1 MKDLTMS
8 KNFPMDFEQQAAKNP
23 QKEINIADYIVK
35 ASEEFPDS
43 SPILLQGDVP
53 LLSSGEISLIT
64 GIAKA
69 KKTFLLSWFIAI
81 LLGKK
86 EAEFTNK
93 LQGGILHIDTEQ
105 GRRRTN
111 NVVRRIY
118 RLLNLDFDLS
128 IPNFTALSI
137 RELSAIERFS
147 VLEMAIKENSYS
159 IVFVDGL
166 ADLIRNTNC
175 LEECS
180 RSVSELMRLAED
192 YNVHICSVVHTNPN
206 SDKTRGHV
214 GSELQRKCETVMLVK
229 KEGEVSTVS
238 PQFCRNKEFE
248 KFSFFVNPDSGLP
261 ETCELPNLGT
271 QARDLFTS
279 IFENLSEIK
288 YGDLCEIVMEK
299 ESVVERTAKRKIS
312 QAVEF
317 RILTKTENGSYSL
330 CKI

>member
-1 MKDLTMS
+1 
-8 KNFPMDFEQQAAKNP
+8 MDFEQSSKP
-23 QKEINIADYIVK
+23 PKEININDYVVR
-35 ASEEFPDS
+35 ANEEFPDS
-43 SPILLQGDVP
+43 SPILLQGDIP

-81 LLGKK
+81 LLGKN
-86 EAEFTNK
+86 EQAGFTSK
-93 LQGGILHIDTEQ
+93 LQNGILHIDTEQ

-118 RLLNLDFDLS
+118 RLLNWDFDTS
-128 IPNFTALSI
+128 IPSFTAMSI
-137 RELSAIERFS
+137 RELSATERFA
-147 VLEMAIKENSYS
+147 VLEKSIKEHNYS

-180 RSVSELMRLAED
+180 RTVSELMRLAED
-192 YNVHICSVVHTNPN
+192 HNVHICSVVHTNPN

-229 KEGEVSTVS
+229 KDGEISTVS

-248 KFSFFVNPDSGLP
+248 KFSFFVNPNGLP
-261 ETCELPNLGT
+261 ETCELQSLGE
-271 QARDLFTS
+271 QARLLFS
-279 IFENLSEIK
+279 AIFENLSKIS
-288 YGDLCEIVMEK
+288 YSDLCEMIKAREK
-299 ESVVERTAKRKIS
+299 ESNNASSTRTAQRRIAD
-312 QAVEF
+312 AVEF
-317 RILTKTENGSYSL
+317 GILKKSADGIYSFN
-330 CKI
+330 KM

>member
-1 MKDLTMS
+1 MNSD
-8 KNFPMDFEQQAAKNP
+8 FPMDFEQQVVKNP
-23 QKEINIADYIVK
+23 PKEINIADYIVN

-43 SPILLQGDVP
+43 SPILLQGNIP

-86 EAEFTNK
+86 EQGGFASK
-93 LQGGILHIDTEQ
+93 LQNGILHIDTEQ

-111 NVVRRIY
+111 GVVRRIY
-118 RLLNLDFDLS
+118 RLLNLDFNTP
-128 IPNFTALSI
+128 IPNLTAMSI
-137 RELSAIERFS
+137 RELSATERFA
-147 VLEMAIKENSYS
+147 VLEKAIKQHNYS

-166 ADLIRNTNC
+166 ADLIKNTNC
-175 LEECS
+175 LQECS
-180 RSVSELMRLAED
+180 ITVSELMKLAED
-192 YNVHICSVVHTNPN
+192 HNVHICSVVHTNPN

-248 KFSFFVNPDSGLP
+248 KFSFFVNPNGLP
-261 ETCELPNLGT
+261 ETCELPNLDT
-271 QARDLFTS
+271 QARQLFTS
-279 IFENLSEIK
+279 VFENLSEIK
-288 YGDLCEIVMEK
+288 YGDLCEILMEK
-299 ESVVERTAKRKIS
+299 ERVAIRTAERKIS
-312 QAVEF
+312 RAVDMK
-317 RILTKTENGSYSL
+317 ILKKNVDGSYSL
-330 CKI
+330 NKI